1 MRVTVILDL
10 LLVAWFF
17 GLAAAEVVAARGRS
31 APEPGGD
38 GRLITNFGLGVLV
51 LVSNSLLP
59 MLKVGSSLLGQSLG
73 GGLAAW
79 FAWPWILTFVAFLLA
94 DSVAGYWSHRLMH
107 IVPWLWRIHRVHHAD
122 NAVDVSTSLRNHP
135 LELVL
140 IFPVSIAVILVV
152 GASPTVVLAGQTIM
166 VAASIWQH
174 ADIAAPRA
182 ERVLA
187 SMLIT
192 PAIHRIH
199 HSPERARHDSN
210 FGDLITLWDRLFGT
224 FKKSEGRGRVG
235 LDGQVARPDR
245 LLEQIWSP
253 VYSA

>member
-17 GLAAAEVVAARGRS
+17 GLATAEIVAARRRCV
-31 APEPGGD
+31 PEPGGD

-59 MLKVGSSLLGQSLG
+59 MLKIGSSLIGQGIG
-73 GGLAAW
+73 GGLAIW
-79 FAWPWILTFVAFLLA
+79 FAWPWMATLVVFILA
-94 DSVAGYWSHRLMH
+94 DSLAGYWSHRLMH
-107 IVPWLWRIHRVHHAD
+107 MIPWLWRIHRVHHAD

-135 LELVL
+135 LELVVV
-140 IFPVSIAVILVV
+140 FPISVAVVLVV

-187 SMLIT
+187 PMLIT
-192 PAIHRIH
+192 PAVHRIH
-199 HSPERARHDSN
+199 HSPERSRHDSN

-224 FKKSEGRGRVG
+224 FRKSEGRGQVG
-235 LDGQVARPDR
+235 LEGQVARPDR

-253 VYSA
+253 VYGA

>member
-1 MRVTVILDL
+1 
-10 LLVAWFF
+10 
-17 GLAAAEVVAARGRS
+17 
-31 APEPGGD
+31 
-38 GRLITNFGLGVLV
+38 
-51 LVSNSLLP
+51 
-59 MLKVGSSLLGQSLG
+59 
-73 GGLAAW
+73 
-79 FAWPWILTFVAFLLA
+79 
-94 DSVAGYWSHRLMH
+94 MH